1 MYVYILFSAGRG
13 KFYIGETSD
22 VAVRLNQHRTGY
34 FKSSSTAGMSDWALV
49 LVIDCGDRTKARQ
62 VETFLKRQRN
72 RDFLTRFIHN
82 ESYRKKLLTERFG
95 ILG

>member
-1 MYVYILFSAGRG
+1 MYLYILFSAGRD

-49 LVIDCGDRTKARQ
+49 LVIDCGDRSKARQ
-62 VETFLKRQRN
+62 VEAFLKRQRN

-82 ESYRKKLLTERFG
+82 ESYRKNLLTERFG
-95 ILG
+95 IFG